1 MVRKTDKK
9 MIIENPHGGMGS
21 ITVYKI
27 LTSEDTLGNVSLFAK
42 VIINPQTTIG
52 YHQHIGEAE
61 TYYVLKGQGFFINNQ
76 KERIPVKPGDV
87 CSIEVGQSHGME
99 NLSDHEMEIMA
110 LVYPER

>member
-1 MVRKTDKK
+1 MIRRTDERL
-9 MIIENPHGGMGS
+9 IVENPHGGVGS
-21 ITVYKI
+21 IGIYKL
-27 LTSEDTLGNVSLFAK
+27 LTSDDTMDKVSLFAK

-61 TYYVLKGQGFFINNQ
+61 TYYVLKGEGFFINSQ

-99 NLSDHEMEIMA
+99 NPHDNEMEIMA
-110 LVYPER
+110 LVYPEK